1 MNYKKI
7 EEYIENRPFLNKTM
21 KIIKKILDDDI
32 FGLSAELTFYLT
44 MSFFPFLILLLALI
58 SVTPL
63 TAEDTLFK
71 LLSTLPREVYDVA
84 MYMLTGVSRSTP
96 IIIASGVV
104 ALWSVS
110 CAIKT
115 INKALN
121 RMYKVAESR
130 SFVLIRSLGFL
141 FALLLAV
148 IIILTFFLLILGNVI
163 GLAITRLLPSFQ
175 GIWQI
180 LRWLIVL
187 FAVFFSFSSIYKI
200 LPNKALKYKSVIFG
214 AIFST
219 FVWIIAST
227 FFSFYADNFSNY
239 HILYGSL
246 AGIVVLISWLYMTSI
261 IIFIGGEINSIS
273 DILKIPVIKRDR

>member
-1 MNYKKI
+1 MDFRKI
-7 EEYIENRPFLNKTM
+7 ETYIESRPFLNKSFE
-21 KIIKKILDDDI
+21 IIKKVLDDDI
-32 FGLSAELTFYLT
+32 FGLSAELTFYLI

-71 LLSTLPREVYDVA
+71 LLSTLPKEVYDVA
-84 MYMLTGVSRSTP
+84 MYMLTGVSRSAP
-96 IIIASGVV
+96 IIAASGAV

-110 CAIKT
+110 CAVKT

-121 RMYKVAESR
+121 RMYKTRESR
-130 SFVLIRSLGFL
+130 SIVLIRSIGFL

-148 IIILTFFLLILGNVI
+148 IIISTFFLLILGNVI
-163 GLAITRLLPSFQ
+163 GMAISRFFPTFRS
-175 GIWQI
+175 IWQI
-180 LRWLIVL
+180 LRWLIV
-187 FAVFFSFSSIYKI
+187 FFSMFFSFSSIYKI
-200 LPNKALKYKSVIFG
+200 LPNKALKYSSVIWG

-219 FVWIIAST
+219 FVWVIAST
-227 FFSFYADNFSNY
+227 CFSFYADNFSNY

-261 IIFIGGEINSIS
+261 ILFIGGEINSIHHIAKEKTIS
-273 DILKIPVIKRDR
+273 